1 MPFAQQSF
9 RADSWAEAINRAAD
23 AGDQP
28 LRAAHIL
35 KPPALPG
42 DIYMSMQ

>member
-1 MPFAQQSF
+1 LLTPF
-9 RADSWAEAINRAAD
+9 
-23 AGDQP
+23 

-42 DIYMSMQ
+42 DICFFGNRWALNLAMS